1 MAKAKT
7 YKKTRTALYVIIT
20 LLLIIALCMGWA
32 LFVLTNPSIN
42 PMTGDGPKT
51 VDHNTNDYYSIPP
64 KGSFTAGSTSSTEP
78 PQVDYSFSA
87 SDINKNGDNIVR
99 VNQKDPNIINILLV
113 GLDQS
118 LTDNPRSRSDSMII
132 LSYNKSKNEAKLVS
146 IMRDSYFP
154 VKNNGWGKLNS
165 AMVYGGI
172 GRTINLIN
180 RMLGMDIQQYIII
193 DFDGLAKVVDIVGG
207 IYCKIT
213 PDEAKYHR
221 DNSYKP
227 EFKYDTPLTA
237 GDHVLLDG
245 KKAINH
251 ARTRYLSGGDWERTR
266 RQRDV
271 LYGMLE
277 KVKQAPLDQWISI
290 ANEIS
295 KYIRT
300 NADINMIYNLG
311 KSALI
316 DSSKQFSIEGS
327 ALPFTGTW
335 QYATIN
341 GMAVIDLDM
350 DANKRMLTE
359 LIYG

>member
-1 MAKAKT
+1 MAKAKAKANNKLKIFLYAFIT
-7 YKKTRTALYVIIT
+7 VMTILALFLAWTLYV
-20 LLLIIALCMGWA
+20 
-32 LFVLTNPSIN
+32 LTDFTN
-42 PMTGDGPKT
+42 GGPKT
-51 VDHNTNDYYSIPP
+51 VDSTQDYYSIPP
-64 KGSFTAGSTSSTEP
+64 KPTLSTGGAKQTGEPNAEHSF
-78 PQVDYSFSA
+78 YA
-87 SDINKNGDNIVR
+87 SDINKDGDNIVR
-99 VNQKDPNIINILLV
+99 VAQKDPNIINILLV

-118 LTDNPRSRSDSMII
+118 LTDNPRSRSDCMII
-132 LSYNKSKNEAKLVS
+132 LSYNKAQNQAKLVS
-146 IMRDSYFP
+146 ILRDSYFP
-154 VKNNGWGKLNS
+154 VKNSGWGKLNS

-207 IYCKIT
+207 IYCPIT
-213 PDEAKYHR
+213 EAEAEYHR
-221 DNSYKP
+221 ENSYKP
-227 EFKYDTPLTA
+227 EFKYDTPLEA

-245 KKAINH
+245 MKAINH

-271 LYGMLE
+271 LYGLLNR
-277 KVKQAPLDQWISI
+277 VKEQPLSKWVDI

-300 NADINMIYNLG
+300 NADINTIYNLG

-316 DSSKQFSIEGS
+316 DSSTQFDISGVS
-327 ALPFTGTW
+327 LPFDGTW
-335 QYATIN
+335 KYATID
-341 GMAVIDLDM
+341 GMSVIDLDIEE
-350 DANKRMLTE
+350 NERQLQQ